1 MKAKC
6 RVTVL
11 THQRESSG
19 ISETEG
25 PGDRMRPPVLSVL
38 RLAISL
44 KAVPEMN
51 EEITL
56 KKRSTNF
63 YVVKVLNLP
72 FQFQNVKVAPFGL
85 Y

>member
-1 MKAKC
+1 
-6 RVTVL
+6 
-11 THQRESSG
+11 
-19 ISETEG
+19 
-25 PGDRMRPPVLSVL
+25 MRPPVLSVL
-38 RLAISL
+38 RLSL

-56 KKRSTNF
+56 KKRLTNF
-63 YVVKVLNLP
+63 YLVKVLNLQ

>member
-19 ISETEG
+19 ILETEG
-25 PGDRMRPPVLSVL
+25 PGDRKSPPVLSVL
-38 RLAISL
+38 RLSL

-56 KKRSTNF
+56 KKRLTNF
-63 YVVKVLNLP
+63 YLVKVLNLQ

>member
-19 ISETEG
+19 ILETEG

-38 RLAISL
+38 RLSL

-56 KKRSTNF
+56 KKRLTNF
-63 YVVKVLNLP
+63 YLVKVLNLQ